1 MAEHRLHRFEHAS
14 PIGRWSVTVCTPDPR
29 LADVVATMWYGE
41 GHVAYQRDRILPSG
55 QSQLLI
61 NLGPPQY
68 RIEPGPPERR
78 VPFVDVWYSGLHQG
92 PIDTEAPHGNA
103 LLGVAFS
110 ARGTYPWLG
119 PQLEGLADRIIA
131 LADALGDGVLA
142 LRERLLNTPATI
154 DRFTIVE
161 HWLIARLSPRQAV
174 HPAVRWAVDRIA
186 ATGGMVPVARP
197 RDADRLHAQAPAR
210 PFHAPGRHDTQGAL
224 PHPPVPRRAGDAR
237 RRDAGAVGGARGPV
251 RVLRPVAPHQ
261 RVPVVQRAVAGRAR
275 ARRPAPIRR
284 ASSSASGSDRVTFFQ
299 DPRTAARACWRHTN
313 HHQGRS
319 TCLK

>member
-1 MAEHRLHRFEHAS
+1 VTERRLQRFEHVS
-14 PIGRWSVTVCTPDPR
+14 PIGRWSVTICTPDSP
-29 LADVVATMWYGE
+29 LADIVATMWFGE

-68 RIEPGPPERR
+68 RVEPGPPERR

-103 LLGVAFS
+103 LLGVAFT

-142 LRERLLNTPATI
+142 LRERLLNTPDTAE
-154 DRFTIVE
+154 RFSIVE
-161 HWLIARLSPRQAV
+161 QWLIARLSPRQAV

-186 ATGGMVPVARP
+186 ASGG
-197 RDADRLHAQAPAR
+197 
-210 PFHAPGRHDTQGAL
+210 
-224 PHPPVPRRAGDAR
+224 
-237 RRDAGAVGGARGPV
+237 
-251 RVLRPVAPHQ
+251 
-261 RVPVVQRAVAGRAR
+261 RVPVEQLATQTGYTRKHLAGLFVQQVGLTPKTLCRIHRFRGALALLDGATQVPWAALADQCGYYDQSHLINDFRSFSGLSPAELLRQAR
-275 ARRPAPIRR
+275 PDAQSVVIR
-284 ASSSASGSDRVTFFQ
+284 
-299 DPRTAARACWRHTN
+299 
-313 HHQGRS
+313 
-319 TCLK
+319 

>member
-1 MAEHRLHRFEHAS
+1 MTGQRLQRFEHVS

-29 LADVVATMWYGE
+29 LADIVATIWFGE
-41 GHVAYQRDRILPSG
+41 GHVSYQRDRILPSG

-92 PIDTEAPHGNA
+92 PIDTEAPHGTA

-131 LADALGDGVLA
+131 LADALGDGALA
-142 LRERLLNTPATI
+142 LRERLLNTPDTAG
-154 DRFTIVE
+154 RFSIVE
-161 HWLIARLSPRQAV
+161 QWLIARLSPRQAV

-186 ATGGMVPVARP
+186 ASGGKVSVDQLATQTGYTRKHLADLFVRQVGFTPKTLCRIHRFRGALALLHGATDVPWAALADQCGYYDQSHLINDFRSFSGLSPNELLRQARP
-197 RDADRLHAQAPAR
+197 DPQS
-210 PFHAPGRHDTQGAL
+210 
-224 PHPPVPRRAGDAR
+224 
-237 RRDAGAVGGARGPV
+237 
-251 RVLRPVAPHQ
+251 
-261 RVPVVQRAVAGRAR
+261 VV
-275 ARRPAPIRR
+275 IR
-284 ASSSASGSDRVTFFQ
+284 
-299 DPRTAARACWRHTN
+299 
-313 HHQGRS
+313 
-319 TCLK
+319 